1 MSGSQSAAD
10 GVTRIEAATPLTRLH
25 YFDGK
30 YLRADAL
37 TLEQDYHR
45 ELVRLSN
52 LAGGWGVV
60 HGLGLGQVGAA
71 LAVTPGLAITPTG
84 RMVLLTQGLEVP
96 VAALVEAAAQAPAEA
111 GKAGFGDCGPAG
123 APPAAETAGQGIY
136 EVTVGPAQALCG
148 KEEVFGRLCEDACLT
163 DTARPYWR
171 EGLVLRLRPV
181 ALSLPD
187 SSAVALGQTHLRSRV
202 ASAYF
207 AREPGLPAPL
217 LSAQGL
223 GSTIWCG
230 PATLHQREEVPIGLL
245 VREGSTVR
253 VLDAWAARRERMEA
267 QARGHW
273 QGRMRMRPWNVFLA
287 QILQFQC
294 QLAGLFQNGSPV
306 FEPQQDDDCAMLRRL
321 LAESVAELEA
331 TRRAYAEGNAKILS
345 LVGVEAMGSFAAPNS
360 QIEALAKKL
369 ADAQSALPPATPNRM
384 LLNGGFVELPPA
396 GYLPV
401 VPGQSP
407 VNAQLERMFGEGVA
421 LSYCTAPLDHL
432 GHLLEQAQHMDR
444 ISLTRGL
451 DDPQAREA
459 VEIIVPD
466 GEILGTAEA
475 AGAGVQWYSKADPL
489 VIDDIAE
496 SGASTRVVGNPKDAA
511 GTVRQQAAL
520 ALLARGK
527 EPVATTAAPPESV
540 PGGAGPE
547 GGYQI
552 KIERAPRMQG
562 IARTAR
568 IGTDGAM
575 LAMVLQPEADEEAA
589 GAATRSAYVETVVPA
604 AFVALRIEGDPL
616 LAPEGA
622 ELPASL
628 EMRRVRLEPDPT
640 SKDGTM
646 RRIGEVTQAEGRL
659 RIGAHYQAGPGT
671 VGVRAVLSAI
681 GARNEI
687 GSGKAPEPAAAIE
700 IAVALTRQGD
710 AKAGQFR
717 MEPRALPSTSGA
729 PAVAWRADWGG
740 PPLRATLMPEQGKAK
755 AEVPPVE
762 MTETAPLA
770 PEAPD
775 RLRALDALR
784 LIGEVTEDEGFAARA
799 RRLLFADAALPAGA
813 LMVRATRDIVLFRRR
828 RQVLCAPPAI
838 LPPPVALE
846 GFTVL
851 HVRAGDA
858 EVARK
863 LQGQLGRRGGF
874 KGLDVRQVQ
883 VLHYADEKQM
893 PEESV
898 AEILAAWQGIDHG
911 KRFAFGRV
919 WEAAPATGQGWQ
931 NHARLARLMDTLSPL
946 IGPAPSGPGT
956 VGALATPPPDL
967 KDAGGDGAMLL
978 VTVGEEAEA
987 MGHLVVRLDERDEE
1001 ALRAA
1006 LETGVPDV
1014 LLKVLQ
1020 NGASAVV
1027 RFPGDGPDPGDI
1039 AAAQKALAPIGA
1051 DDYVAFCLVSSAAAA
1066 EAAKALDQHVRICK
1080 ALPYDYPADA
1090 AVTASVPEFGESI
1103 HFCSV
1108 VFGPADPR

>member
-273 QGRMRMRPWNVFLA
+273 QGRLRMRPWNVFLA

-306 FEPQQDDDCAMLRRL
+306 FEPQPDDDCAMLRRL

-475 AGAGVQWYSKADPL
+475 AGAGVQWYAKADPL
-489 VIDDIAE
+489 VIDDIAA
-496 SGASTRVVGNPKDAA
+496 SGASTRVVGNPKDLA

-575 LAMVLQPEADEEAA
+575 LAMVLQPEADA
-589 GAATRSAYVETVVPA
+589 GSTTDAIADSILLA
-604 AFVALRIEGDPL
+604 AFYAMRIEGDPL
-616 LAPEGA
+616 LAAEGA

-628 EMRRVRLEPDPT
+628 EMRGAGLAPEDPAHSGGTRRVG
-640 SKDGTM
+640 KVM
-646 RRIGEVTQAEGRL
+646 QAEGRL
-659 RIGAHYQAGPGT
+659 RVGARFQAGPGS
-671 VGVRAVLSAI
+671 VGVRVVLSAI

-687 GSGKAPEPAAAIE
+687 GKPPEPGVPIE
-700 IAVALTRQGD
+700 LAFTLTRQGD
-710 AKAGQFR
+710 AGAGRVR
-717 MEPRALPSTSGA
+717 MEARPLPNALGA
-729 PAVAWRADWGG
+729 PEVAWRADWGG
-740 PPLRATLMPEQGKAK
+740 VPRRATLLAEGAKEKPER
-755 AEVPPVE
+755 PPVE
-762 MTETAPLA
+762 MIETAALA

-838 LPPPVALE
+838 LPRPVALE

-851 HVRAGDA
+851 HVRARDA
-858 EVARK
+858 EMARK

-931 NHARLARLMDTLSPL
+931 NHARLARLMDTLSPM
-946 IGPAPSGPGT
+946 IGPAPSGAGT
-956 VGALATPPPDL
+956 VAALATPPPDL
-967 KDAGGDGAMLL
+967 KDAGGDGAMML

-1006 LETGVPDV
+1006 LERGVPDV
-1014 LLKVLQ
+1014 LLKVLH